1 MKDYSKIENF
11 NIAAIDAVRDGYK
24 YEKVINDI
32 VEVVYS
38 YKGRVLKAK
47 AEVTLD
53 CGKIRSVTIISVEQV
68 KVI

>member
-1 MKDYSKIENF
+1 MKDYSKTENF
-11 NIAAIDAVRDGYK
+11 NMAAIDAVIDGYK
-24 YEKVINDI
+24 YEEVISDV

-53 CGKIRSVTIISVEQV
+53 GEQIRYVGILSVEQV
-68 KVI
+68 KE